1 MTVPRTGDDIEQ
13 MELFTLLVGIQDD
26 MATLKNSLTVSY
38 KVKYA
43 SSNPGLYD
51 PAIPLLNIDSR

>member
-1 MTVPRTGDDIEQ
+1 
-13 MELFTLLVGIQDD
+13 
-26 MATLKNSLTVSY
+26 MATLKNNLTVSY